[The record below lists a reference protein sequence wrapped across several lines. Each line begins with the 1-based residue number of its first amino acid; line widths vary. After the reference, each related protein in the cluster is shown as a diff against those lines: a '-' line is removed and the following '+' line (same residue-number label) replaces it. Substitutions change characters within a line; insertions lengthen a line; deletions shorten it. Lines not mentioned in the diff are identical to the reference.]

1 MKAILDSG
9 KALISGL
16 AGIVL
21 AGTSIHEWLYHEHHK
36 YASGPSVVIA
46 VGCAAAAVVAFVVM
60 FMATEIAEREEEIDQ
75 LINQLGRY
83 VDDRFEE
90 LDRSD

>member
-1 MKAILDSG
+1 MKAILDNG
-9 KALISGL
+9 KALVSGL

-46 VGCAAAAVVAFVVM
+46 VGCAAGAVVAFVVM
-60 FMATEIAEREEEIDQ
+60 FMATEIAAREQEIDELIHQ
-75 LINQLGRY
+75 LAQH
-83 VDDRFEE
+83 VDERIAD
-90 LDRSD
+90 LNRSN